1 MAKPVRLVLCL
12 AAAAAVVM
20 LACSSQALPPV
31 NTTADG
37 LAIKGYDPVAYFT
50 RGEPTKGSEEFEYE
64 WNGAKWRFATR
75 EHLEMF
81 KEDPERYAPQYGG
94 Y

>member
-1 MAKPVRLVLCL
+1 MAKLGRLALYLV
-12 AAAAAVVM
+12 AAAAAVM
-20 LACSSQALPPV
+20 FACTSQALPPV
-31 NTTADG
+31 NTTAGG

-75 EHLEMF
+75 EHLEIF
-81 KEDPERYAPQYGG
+81 REDPEKYAPQYGG

>member
-1 MAKPVRLVLCL
+1 MAKLGRLALCV
-12 AAAAAVVM
+12 AAVAVVVM
-20 LACSSQALPPV
+20 FACSSQALPPV

-64 WNGAKWRFATR
+64 WNGAKWRFATA
-75 EHLEMF
+75 EHLDIF
-81 KEDPERYAPQYGG
+81 KADPEKYAPQYGG